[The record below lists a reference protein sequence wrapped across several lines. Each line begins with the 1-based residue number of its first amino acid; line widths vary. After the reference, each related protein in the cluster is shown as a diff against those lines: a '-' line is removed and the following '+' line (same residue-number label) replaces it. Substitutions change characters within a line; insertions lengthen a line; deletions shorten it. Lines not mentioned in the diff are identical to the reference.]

1 LALQV
6 VSHIKSWGDHHWA
19 MAFWPPVCITRYSVV
34 RSIWTNSF
42 KEQSSIENEHT
53 GKPINDKSD
62 IFNIGLVI
70 MALINNRMVLLDD
83 PNKKPKNYP
92 RTNAH
97 YITQLIDLALICVN
111 SNPRDRPTLADLL
124 YDTKDGL
131 DRYESYYGKIKGK
144 GNDELIP
151 FS

>member
-6 VSHIKSWGDHHWA
+6 VGHIKSWGDHHWA

-62 IFNIGLVI
+62 IFNVRLVI
-70 MALINNRMVLLDD
+70 MVLLDD
-83 PNKKPKNYP
+83 PNEKPENYP
-92 RTNAH
+92 GTNAH
-97 YITQLIDLALICVN
+97 YPTQLMDLALKCVN
-111 SNPRDRPTLADLL
+111 LNPRDRPILTDLL
-124 YDTKDGL
+124 FDTKEGL
-131 DRYESYYGKIKGK
+131 DRHESYYGKIKGK